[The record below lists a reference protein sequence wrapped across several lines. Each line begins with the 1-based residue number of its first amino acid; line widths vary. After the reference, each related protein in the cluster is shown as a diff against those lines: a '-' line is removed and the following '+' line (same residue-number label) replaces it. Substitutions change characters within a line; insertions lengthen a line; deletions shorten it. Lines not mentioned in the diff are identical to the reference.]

1 MGLSPEWEKLFEAS
15 PRMSLASAN
24 APAGGGGA
32 GGDSKDLDVSQ
43 GPWTRASGV
52 SAELTVTANT
62 ALTRLDSA
70 HEGVVPTLEGF
81 MLPAVLGEVRT
92 SWKGRIE
99 DVRAECTRLE
109 GALKTAGKDFGE
121 VDQRVKDGFGTLH
134 PGGADAEHRAV
145 KGR

>member
-15 PRMSLASAN
+15 PRMNLASAN
-24 APAGGGGA
+24 PPGGGG
-32 GGDSKDLDVSQ
+32 GGGGNKDLDVSQ
-43 GPWTRASGV
+43 SPWTSASGV
-52 SAELTVTANT
+52 SAELTVTTST

-92 SWKGRIE
+92 SWKGRLE

-109 GALKTAGKDFGE
+109 GSLKTAGKEFGE
-121 VDQRVKDGFGTLH
+121 VDHRVKGGFDALH
-134 PGGADAEHRAV
+134 PDGADGQHRAD

>member
-1 MGLSPEWEKLFEAS
+1 M
-15 PRMSLASAN
+15 
-24 APAGGGGA
+24 
-32 GGDSKDLDVSQ
+32 SQ
-43 GPWTRASGV
+43 GPWTSASGV

-81 MLPAVLGEVRT
+81 MLPAILGEVRT

-109 GALKTAGKDFGE
+109 GALKTAGKEFGE
-121 VDQRVKDGFGTLH
+121 VDQRVKDGFGALH
-134 PGGADAEHRAV
+134 PGGADAEHRAD

>member
-24 APAGGGGA
+24 APGGGG
-32 GGDSKDLDVSQ
+32 GSKDLDVDQ
-43 GPWTRASGV
+43 GPWTRAAGV
-52 SAELTVTANT
+52 SAELTITTNT
-62 ALTRLDSA
+62 ALARLDSA

-81 MLPAVLGEVRT
+81 MLPAILGEVRT
-92 SWKGRIE
+92 SWKGRLE

-109 GALKTAGKDFGE
+109 GSLKSAGKEFGE
-121 VDQRVKDGFGTLH
+121 VDHRVRSGFDALH
-134 PGGADAEHRAV
+134 PDGADGEHRAD